1 MPQSIV
7 SSEGIVLDIDV
18 VLNEIIKDNGEVKVE
33 YSGGPKAF
41 TARWEGRP
49 ATPPF
54 KWTGGE
60 IEQAAHDYWLQEM
73 DLSHYKAE
81 ELVDESLARTG
92 ESAIKNDLEATKDVL
107 IQYAGQLQCVFN
119 WYESKYDTS
128 ADMVGYMTMADL
140 RDLMEDIKVTSE
152 EFPIA
157 MIDESFKESVSML
170 NHANAMLQKPKHI
183 DTKRLGFKGFLLAI
197 TVIACDKFRLGAE
210 GTNWGFAELNAKI
223 SHLCTDYIFPT
234 VLPKLEEMMADLN
247 QAFTPNTEILL
258 ERGKRL
264 MIATL
269 DTCLYKR
276 APGQAKHVKLVN
288 LCKHLEDWKILNHGV
303 SIPQIQLAA
312 MFAEHPEPQ
321 LMDAKLDEIPNIV
334 FFEEFERFILAV
346 SFMRYQNAEARES
359 MPFDEYFGEM
369 LDHIFRSSGVLKS
382 SGADLT

>member
-140 RDLMEDIKVTSE
+140 RDLM
-152 EFPIA
+152 
-157 MIDESFKESVSML
+157 
-170 NHANAMLQKPKHI
+170 
-183 DTKRLGFKGFLLAI
+183 
-197 TVIACDKFRLGAE
+197 
-210 GTNWGFAELNAKI
+210 
-223 SHLCTDYIFPT
+223 
-234 VLPKLEEMMADLN
+234 
-247 QAFTPNTEILL
+247 
-258 ERGKRL
+258 
-264 MIATL
+264 
-269 DTCLYKR
+269 
-276 APGQAKHVKLVN
+276 
-288 LCKHLEDWKILNHGV
+288 
-303 SIPQIQLAA
+303 
-312 MFAEHPEPQ
+312 
-321 LMDAKLDEIPNIV
+321 
-334 FFEEFERFILAV
+334 
-346 SFMRYQNAEARES
+346 
-359 MPFDEYFGEM
+359 
-369 LDHIFRSSGVLKS
+369 
-382 SGADLT
+382 